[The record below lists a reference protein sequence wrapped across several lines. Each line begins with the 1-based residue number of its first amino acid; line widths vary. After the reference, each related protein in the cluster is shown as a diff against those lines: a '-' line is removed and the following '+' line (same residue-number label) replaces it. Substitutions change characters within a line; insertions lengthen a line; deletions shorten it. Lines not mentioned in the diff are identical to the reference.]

1 VRTGSSTRES
11 LFLSYFPR
19 VSGAWLSPIV
29 RSGLQSRITV
39 ANYIVCGGWYEDEDK
54 CCKKGSDP
62 TMCPGTSEAEA
73 LPLLTT
79 LREKMGIVRTARAIV
94 TDAQFIVPLAVLLLG
109 IILLVKLH

>member
-1 VRTGSSTRES
+1 
-11 LFLSYFPR
+11 
-19 VSGAWLSPIV
+19 
-29 RSGLQSRITV
+29 
-39 ANYIVCGGWYEDEDK
+39 
-54 CCKKGSDP
+54 
-62 TMCPGTSEAEA
+62 MCPGTSEAEA